1 MGRFYK
7 EYLRDMSYKNA
18 SSKVERRYS
27 MGGDW
32 TGGREDITGMGMTHL
47 TDGSLISPYNP
58 QYVPGV

>member
-27 MGGDW
+27 LGGDW
-32 TGGREDITGMGMTHL
+32 TGGMRR
-47 TDGSLISPYNP
+47 
-58 QYVPGV
+58 YVL